1 MPLKELDNLG
11 AAAILKELA
20 ELKSEMPEVPLTPP
34 QLLTAMARVG
44 QPFYKN
50 NQPNP
55 WLNSLVKSP
64 TAHASH

>member
-1 MPLKELDNLG
+1 
-11 AAAILKELA
+11 LA

-34 QLLTAMARVG
+34 QLVTAMAREG

-64 TAHASH
+64 TADASH